1 MVIFRFKE
9 EFWHIYITTDFSV
22 ELLVWFGILFTQV
35 NKCECLDIDWLEM
48 QDQTKYLYF
57 GNRQKD

>member
-22 ELLVWFGILFTQV
+22 ELLVWFRIPCTQE
-35 NKCECLDIDWLEM
+35 NKCECLDIDRLEM
-48 QDQTKYLYF
+48 QDQTKHLYF
-57 GNRQKD
+57 DN